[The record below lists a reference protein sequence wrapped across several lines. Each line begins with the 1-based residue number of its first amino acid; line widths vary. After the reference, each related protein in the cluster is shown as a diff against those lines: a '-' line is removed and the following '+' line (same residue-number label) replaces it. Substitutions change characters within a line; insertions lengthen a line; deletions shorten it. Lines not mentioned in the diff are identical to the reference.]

1 MKNLVLKYF
10 CEDNDGQTAWTGTI
24 VYLDAY
30 QTPTKH
36 TIYLKWNI
44 KTSKTCSE
52 YIKFQIKMHYVFHSK
67 KGYEDEMDALYKIF
81 T

>member
-1 MKNLVLKYF
+1 MMDWLH
-10 CEDNDGQTAWTGTI
+10 GQEQ
-24 VYLDAY
+24 LHSLMPKEL
-30 QTPTKH
+30 TPTIH
-36 TIYLKWNI
+36 TLYLKWNI
-44 KTSKTCSE
+44 KTSKTYSG